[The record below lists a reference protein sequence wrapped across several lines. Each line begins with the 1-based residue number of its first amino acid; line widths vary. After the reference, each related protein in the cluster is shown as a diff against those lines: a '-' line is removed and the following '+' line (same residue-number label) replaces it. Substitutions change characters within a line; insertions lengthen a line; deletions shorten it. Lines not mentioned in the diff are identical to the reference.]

1 MGAIIRLDERHARAY
16 VAEPQDQPRGRV
28 LVVHDAFGLLSH
40 VRFLCEELASKGFVA
55 LAPDLFGGTSTRSGA
70 DASRLL
76 EQLSPSRA
84 QRVLESALRGFNTLG
99 HTLGPD
105 GAVGFSVGAEF
116 AFGLAARN
124 EIQVMVSYYGMP
136 SENRRDQ
143 LVIPL
148 MTHWAEHDGW
158 DDDALPQQF
167 VAELTRRNVDITSY
181 VYPGTR
187 HGFANAD
194 IDVFDLDAA
203 EQAWNRTV
211 DFLTDRLRAA

>member
-16 VAEPQDQPRGRV
+16 VAEPEDHPTGRV
-28 LVVHDAFGLLSH
+28 LVIHDAFGLLSH
-40 VRFLCEELASKGFVA
+40 VRFLCDELADHGFVA
-55 LAPDLFGGTSTRSGA
+55 LAPDLFGGTSTRSDA

-84 QRVLESALRGFNTLG
+84 QRLLESALRGFETLG
-99 HTLGPD
+99 HPFGPD

-124 EIQVMVSYYGMP
+124 KIQVMVSYYGMP
-136 SENRRDQ
+136 AEDRRDE
-143 LVIPL
+143 LMIPL
-148 MTHWAEHDGW
+148 MTHGAEHDGW

-167 VAELTRRNVDITSY
+167 VAELSRRNVDIISY
-181 VYPGTR
+181 VYPGTH

-203 EQAWNRTV
+203 EQAWHRTV
-211 DFLTDRLRAA
+211 DFLSNRLRAA